1 VSNTQVRLNS
11 ADRDTLYVSRINPI
25 ARLPDVGYVI
35 FGQKTLQVSK
45 SSLDRLNVRRMVL
58 EVKRIVGDIANSIVF
73 EQNTPSTRARFVDAV
88 TPQLAVIQSQQGI
101 ESFRVVM
108 DSSNNTDADIEA
120 NRLNGRIV
128 IVPTRTVEFIA
139 IDFVV
144 TNAGVSF

>member
-1 VSNTQVRLNS
+1 
-11 ADRDTLYVSRINPI
+11 
-25 ARLPDVGYVI
+25 
-35 FGQKTLQVSK
+35 
-45 SSLDRLNVRRMVL
+45 
-58 EVKRIVGDIANSIVF
+58 
-73 EQNTPSTRARFVDAV
+73 VDAV
-88 TPQLAVIQSQQGI
+88 TPQLAVIQSQQGL